1 MKEVILVKYGE
12 IILKGGNRPVFERI
26 LIKNIKSALR
36 SFPDVKITVA
46 QATIYINTPEEI
58 IDEITERLSRI
69 FGIVSIC
76 RAREC
81 EKDIEAMKAAAVEY
95 LGMSLKPGMSFK
107 VEAKRSDKKFP
118 LNSIEIARAV
128 GGELHDKVD
137 GLIVDVHN
145 PDVMVRVEVRD
156 TAAYVYCS
164 LNKIKGRGGMPIGT
178 GGKATLLLSGGID
191 SPVAG
196 YMIAKRGVEINAV
209 NFFSYPYTS
218 DRAKEKVMELAEI
231 LSTYTSKINLYI
243 VPFTDIQLEIR
254 DKCPEEHMTLIMRR
268 FMMKIAEIV
277 ANTTKTGAL
286 ITGESIGQVASQT
299 IAALNVTNSV
309 CKLPVF
315 RPLIGMDKD
324 EIVERSREIKTFETS
339 ILPYEDCCTVFTPK
353 HPTTQPKLAA
363 IEKSES
369 VLEID
374 RLIEEA
380 VAGIEKIEIYP
391 GFSDEV

>member
-26 LIKNIKSALR
+26 LVKNIKSALR
-36 SFPDVKITVA
+36 SFDGVTVTVA
-46 QATIYINTPEEI
+46 QATIYINAPDEK

-69 FGIVSIC
+69 FGIVSIS
-76 RAREC
+76 RAVEC
-81 EKDIEAMKAAAVEY
+81 EKEIEKIKKTAVEY
-95 LGMSLKPGMSFK
+95 LSRDLKAQMSFK

-128 GGELHDKVD
+128 GGELHDSID

-145 PDVMVRVEVRD
+145 HEVLVRVEVRD
-156 TAAYVYCS
+156 TAAYVYS
-164 LNKIKGRGGMPIGT
+164 TLNKIKGRGGMPIGT

-196 YMIAKRGVEINAV
+196 YMVAKRGVEINAV

-231 LSTYTSKINLYI
+231 LSTYTSKINLFV
-243 VPFTDIQLEIR
+243 VPFTEIQLEIR
-254 DKCPEEHMTLIMRR
+254 DKCPDEHMTLIMRR
-268 FMMKIAEIV
+268 FMMKIAEII
-277 ANTTKTGAL
+277 ANRTKTGAI

-309 CKLPVF
+309 CELPVF

-324 EIVERSREIKTFETS
+324 EIVERAREIKTFETS

-353 HPTTQPKLAA
+353 HPTTQPKLAV

-369 VLEID
+369 VLEVE

-380 VAGIEKIEIYP
+380 VNNVEQIEIYP
-391 GFSDEV
+391 NFRDE